1 MLAGRR
7 GSQVLSSLFYF
18 MYFIYF
24 IILILFYL
32 IAAPE
37 TYGRS
42 QARGLIELQ
51 LIHSQGNTGSEE
63 SLRPMTQV
71 VATPD
76 PYVFSGVLELARTSR
91 L

>member
-7 GSQVLSSLFYF
+7 GPQVLSSLFYF

-51 LIHSQGNTGSEE
+51 LWS
-63 SLRPMTQV
+63 
-71 VATPD
+71 TP
-76 PYVFSGVLELARTSR
+76 
-91 L
+91 